1 MENLSIQQTIK
12 IECIKQRKKVEDLC
26 EEIGI
31 SRQLMWHHVKR
42 KNTQIIT
49 KIEKILDLPEGSL
62 LNLS

>member
-1 MENLSIQQTIK
+1 MENLSIQQAIK

-26 EEIGI
+26 VEVGI

-42 KNTQIIT
+42 KNTEIIT
-49 KIEKILDLPEGSL
+49 KIEKILALPEGSL

>member
-1 MENLSIQQTIK
+1 MENLTIQQTIK

-49 KIEKILDLPEGSL
+49 KIEKILALPEGSL

>member
-12 IECIKQRKKVEDLC
+12 IECIKQGKKVEDLC

-49 KIEKILDLPEGSL
+49 KIEKILALPEGSL